1 MMKRERRP
9 METYN
14 NGGCHRDG
22 CQLHD
27 EMDSHRDAARRYRG
41 GAFWLAIIPGLYTA
55 GVWAE
60 SEMATGVIAF
70 FAWLP
75 FALIVL
81 LPIPSLLIARSE
93 ERLADQWAH
102 WGHMALK
109 RREANPPVNP
119 PAPQQTTWFGT
130 DKRQ

>member
-1 MMKRERRP
+1 
-9 METYN
+9 
-14 NGGCHRDG
+14 
-22 CQLHD
+22 
-27 EMDSHRDAARRYRG
+27 
-41 GAFWLAIIPGLYTA
+41 
-55 GVWAE
+55 
-60 SEMATGVIAF
+60 MATGVIAF

-109 RREANPPVNP
+109 RREANPP
-119 PAPQQTTWFGT
+119 APQQTTWFGT